1 VSPYGHLIER
11 AGSGPETL
19 YVDLDV
25 AEVAKARE
33 ALPVLANRVR
43 L

>member
-1 VSPYGHLIER
+1 
-11 AGSGPETL
+11 
-19 YVDLDV
+19 VDLDV
-25 AEVAKARE
+25 AQVAKARE